1 MRRHSSSA
9 AAGIDARLRRLEE
22 ASGAARK
29 AEHDARMDAALR
41 LLSDE
46 DLTGL
51 VEWLHR
57 PETRQASEFPPH
69 LVAAWQSAW
78 ERAGG
83 TLPAQ

>member
-22 ASGAARK
+22 ASGAAAR
-29 AEHDARMDAALR
+29 ARDDARMDAALR
-41 LLSDE
+41 LLRDE

-51 VEWLHR
+51 LLWVQH
-57 PETRQASEFPPH
+57 PETRPGSECPAP

-83 TLPAQ
+83 TLPR

>member
-1 MRRHSSSA
+1 MPATKTRRRVNHWATGHTSL
-9 AAGIDARLRRLEE
+9 IKRQTRQERHRARQ
-22 ASGAARK
+22 
-29 AEHDARMDAALR
+29 DVALR

>member
-22 ASGAARK
+22 ASGAAAR
-29 AEHDARMDAALR
+29 ARHDARMDAALR

-51 VEWLHR
+51 LLWVQH
-57 PETRQASEFPPH
+57 PETRPGIPIPAH

-83 TLPAQ
+83 TLPR

>member
-1 MRRHSSSA
+1 MTAPGSRSSTLGRRLA
-9 AAGIDARLRRLEE
+9 RLEE
-22 ASGAARK
+22 ASGAAQQAR
-29 AEHDARMDAALR
+29 HDARLDAALR

-57 PETRQASEFPPH
+57 PETRQEAECPPH
-69 LVAAWQSAW
+69 LAAAWQNAW

-83 TLPAQ
+83 SLPPQ